1 MQIGAVQNPRQWD
14 RWSEAEAYLEPARA
28 RGDFARV
35 IEPDEALWVI
45 LDGDELLA
53 AATAW
58 LSTEGYVEVKL
69 IGGRDHRRWLK
80 QLDEAI
86 GAAARQAGA
95 TRMVAIGRR
104 GWMRSIELLGWAKY
118 GEVED
123 QWIFTRELNESG
135 ANPPRQ
141 V

>member
-1 MQIGAVQNPRQWD
+1 VLIGVITDPRKWD
-14 RWSEAEAYLEPARA
+14 RWPEAEAYLEPARA
-28 RGDFARV
+28 RGDFASV

-69 IGGRDHRRWLK
+69 IGGRDHRRWLR

-104 GWMRSIELLGWAKY
+104 GWMRSIERLGWAKY

-123 QWIFTRELNESG
+123 QWIFTRELNESA
-135 ANPPRQ
+135 ANAPGQ

>member
-1 MQIGAVQNPRQWD
+1 VLIGAVADPRKWD
-14 RWSEAEAYLEPARA
+14 RWPEAEAYLEPARA
-28 RGDFARV
+28 RGDFATV

-104 GWMRSIELLGWAKY
+104 GWMRSIERLGWAKY

-123 QWIFTRELNESG
+123 QWIFTRELNESA
-135 ANPPRQ
+135 ANAPGQ